1 VTRALS
7 FRARLTLR
15 LTLLFSL
22 LLAVA
27 GIGIFVGLR
36 SIFFEYL
43 DAQLRTLAATEVT
56 SAVDSPESRPHVH
69 ELPVRAFAGAPFA
82 RKLVQVFDTTG
93 ALVTRSQGADA
104 TAFVEQQLIAAAMA
118 GQSPLKTIDIDGAP
132 YRVVVLRVIADG
144 QPYAIAVAVGVSEIV
159 TRLHRIRWLL
169 AFIWLVSSGAMAAV
183 GFALASTALQPVRR
197 MTDRALAIARGDLNA
212 RLEPSP
218 LDDEIGRMTQALN
231 ALIERLHAA
240 LNANRQFAADAAHE
254 LRGPVTA
261 IAGEVEVALR
271 RPRTEGEYRETLTV
285 IQTRVAALAALINDL
300 ILVVRAQEGN
310 AVEIREVPV
319 SRVLQDAV
327 AQITPLARARQ
338 VTIET
343 VQPERLIVYAE
354 ERLLARA
361 IENVLENGV
370 RYNRE
375 GGKVVVSTALTP
387 AGAAWPPGFVTVRVS
402 DTGIGIPEPDRE
414 RIFDRFY
421 RVDDGARSRDTGGS
435 GLGLPIARE
444 VLALFKGTIR
454 IEQSTT
460 HGTVV
465 AIELP
470 GKAAGVT
477 TSMAGVNDSV

>member
-1 VTRALS
+1 
-7 FRARLTLR
+7 
-15 LTLLFSL
+15 
-22 LLAVA
+22 
-27 GIGIFVGLR
+27 
-36 SIFFEYL
+36 
-43 DAQLRTLAATEVT
+43 
-56 SAVDSPESRPHVH
+56 
-69 ELPVRAFAGAPFA
+69 
-82 RKLVQVFDTTG
+82 
-93 ALVTRSQGADA
+93 
-104 TAFVEQQLIAAAMA
+104 
-118 GQSPLKTIDIDGAP
+118 
-132 YRVVVLRVIADG
+132 
-144 QPYAIAVAVGVSEIV
+144 VAVGVSEIV